1 MPTTDESR
9 PLDAFKVLDHGAP
22 EETHELAVGLMNRH
36 RMRLSAAADGFR
48 ANIHATEVSGGLG
61 MLYFA
66 YGAAVEIDSAPLPDF
81 AALHIPLRGRLEFAR
96 GDERFVAEPGMGAFF
111 SEHDAVHLR
120 WSADLELLVLR
131 IHRSTLERKLTALTG
146 RRPTAPVVFAPT
158 IGAHPNDRPLMS
170 SIMTLQSMVDRF
182 GRDGLPPIV
191 ATEYE
196 EMLLSMLLL
205 DHEHTY
211 SDGVRGHIPALP
223 GRSMRAAVDFIGDHY
238 QEPISATE
246 LARAA
251 HVSERTLYDGFQR
264 EFGLTP
270 LAFVRRF
277 RLERVRDAL
286 IASDLSQSAT
296 VAEIALRH
304 GFGHLGRFA
313 ASYRERYGE
322 SPSETLRR

>member
-1 MPTTDESR
+1 MALGTP
-9 PLDAFKVLDHGAP
+9 VLDHAP
-22 EETHELAVGLMNRH
+22 P
-36 RMRLSAAADGFR
+36 
-48 ANIHATEVSGGLG
+48 
-61 MLYFA
+61 Y
-66 YGAAVEIDSAPLPDF
+66 P
-81 AALHIPLRGRLEFAR
+81 
-96 GDERFVAEPGMGAFF
+96 
-111 SEHDAVHLR
+111 
-120 WSADLELLVLR
+120 
-131 IHRSTLERKLTALTG
+131 
-146 RRPTAPVVFAPT
+146 
-158 IGAHPNDRPLMS
+158 
-170 SIMTLQSMVDRF
+170 
-182 GRDGLPPIV
+182 
-191 ATEYE
+191 
-196 EMLLSMLLL
+196 
-205 DHEHTY
+205 
-211 SDGVRGHIPALP
+211 DGVGGHIPALP